1 MPRYKL
7 AIFDLDGTLSDSFPW
22 FLSVVNDAAD
32 RHGFRRIADSEIDKL
47 RGLTSREIIKSLGV
61 PLWKLPAIGNDMR
74 KRKAAALRDIPLF
87 PGTGAMLRGLRDAGV
102 TVALVTS
109 DNETNA
115 KTALRE
121 HAAMISHY
129 ACGASLFGKAAKFKR
144 VMTAAGV
151 APHEAIAIGD
161 EVRDADA
168 ARDAGIAFGAVS
180 WGYATVDALRGAGAA
195 RVFASMEEVVGE
207 VGGAKLS
214 A

>member
-22 FLSVVNDAAD
+22 FLSVVNAAAD
-32 RHGFRRIADSEIDKL
+32 RHGFRRIADSEIDAL
-47 RGLTSREIIKSLGV
+47 RGQTSREIIKSLEV
-61 PLWKLPAIGNDMR
+61 PFWKVPVIATDMR

-87 PGTGAMLRGLRDAGV
+87 PGTSAMLRNLRDAGV
-102 TVALVTS
+102 TLALVTS
-109 DNETNA
+109 DNEANA
-115 KTALRE
+115 RTALHK
-121 HAAMISHY
+121 HAALISHF

-144 VMTAAGV
+144 VLKAAGV

-180 WGYATVDALRGAGAA
+180 WGYATVDALRRAGATT
-195 RVFASMEEVVGE
+195 VFARMEDVTME
-207 VGGAKLS
+207 VGGAG
-214 A
+214 